1 MARNGV
7 VRLTVMLAVVL
18 LVSGVMGCQPQT
30 VDVPDVSGV
39 ARADAEAT
47 IIAAGLL
54 VGEVTEVFSD
64 TIPRGRVISQSPQP
78 GTRLDRGASVDLTVS
93 LGPEPEGE
101 GEPEEGE
108 SVEGESPEG
117 EVPEG
122 EGEAVEGEQ
131 EGEPEEGEP
140 MEGESFEGEAPE
152 GEGEIVEGE
161 EEGEPAEGEISEGEG
176 EAEAEGEGEPGT
188 VMPELL
194 GLTLDE
200 AEVLIGDAGLTLG
213 AVSEEYNAAVPATHI
228 FEQSP
233 AAGTLVEFGENVDVT
248 LSLGNE
254 PMVYASFNADPVNGH
269 APLTV
274 QFQDTSTSTV
284 DDINQWLWT
293 FGDGEE
299 STEQHPGHVYATPG
313 FYSVSLTVT
322 TTAMET
328 DTASVEDFVL
338 VLETDEG
345 VIGPEGG
352 SVASPEG
359 ASYAVAPGMLAYDV
373 TAHISDTPEE
383 GVRQYLASEVP
394 YQGTVSVFIEDPGE
408 KSAVTAKVD
417 GYYATVFVPLTE
429 SLTPGA
435 QLDVYLRGDSFGE
448 WHFLDDQAIVGAE
461 GASAEF
467 LTDKAGMFLV
477 RAPDAYSVAQ
487 STIPVMEPDPSFTA
501 TLNKVPNGGNGT
513 IPIVLIHGQNS
524 YKRGNYGHWDRFIEW
539 AQGPGKS
546 QMSRYQL
553 WWFKH
558 YTDYPVGFNEG
569 QPNAADYRPNSAWE
583 FDQQL
588 AAARSRV
595 TDRFPSAAQTS
606 FILIGHS
613 RGGLVARTWMQNFDG
628 AAAQVITALTLA
640 TPHHGSSLAVPDWNY
655 HTIRHIYVLPFP
667 CPPVFT
673 VCTPFWLCEK
683 FLVYATGNFQWD
695 QPGPADLAWDNYDAM
710 SMTQVFGFGIPYEKD
725 FSLDTSYAGVSQSEH
740 TVSANDAGWP
750 YGNEADTDLH
760 LPYLYE
766 NKGRGYTLWD
776 LNHDDKAPRFFNKAI
791 LYGGYY
797 RSPGAGIPDYNAS
810 EWTDSAKLRIT
821 GSFMATKENRGTSL
835 PLYAANDGLVALQS
849 ALALM
854 GTDNEPLYAAT
865 NGKILKPLQLKDL
878 SSRFPVP
885 ASRVRYTELADYNHE
900 DMIIGKDGR
909 DNTLFEYIA
918 MDLNRVAPGTIVP
931 GEMISVPA
939 STFQMGDPWNEGD
952 SYERPVHSV
961 YLDAYQIGKY
971 EVTNREYADVLNW
984 ANAQGYLTNSTGGA
998 YTGGVI
1004 YAYGV
1009 PIADTQ
1015 ASSEYSQITYNSG
1028 VFAVRS
1034 RIGYNDRS
1042 FSMANHPVVMVS
1054 WYGAVA
1060 YCSWLSEQQGLQPC
1074 YNMIY
1079 FTRYEPLRNGY
1090 RLPTEAE
1097 WERAAAWDGSR
1108 HWRYGMT
1115 SDTIDITRANFY
1127 DSALTDSYANPL
1139 GLQSYPYTSPV
1150 GWYNGLNAARISVPV
1165 TLTENSPSPVGAYD
1179 MSGNAWEWC
1188 HDWWYRSYTT
1198 ELVTNPTGP
1207 ASGSYRLLRGGSWS
1221 NNGYNCRTAGRD
1233 YASNPDNRYAYNGFR
1248 ISRTP

>member
-1 MARNGV
+1 
-7 VRLTVMLAVVL
+7 
-18 LVSGVMGCQPQT
+18 LV
-30 VDVPDVSGV
+30 
-39 ARADAEAT
+39 E
-47 IIAAGLL
+47 
-54 VGEVTEVFSD
+54 GES
-64 TIPRGRVISQSPQP
+64 
-78 GTRLDRGASVDLTVS
+78 
-93 LGPEPEGE
+93 PEGEAPEGEGETVEGEEE

-108 SVEGESPEG
+108 SVEGEPL
-117 EVPEG
+117 
-122 EGEAVEGEQ
+122 EGEAPEGEQ
-131 EGEPEEGEP
+131 EGEPEEGET
-140 MEGESFEGEAPE
+140 F
-152 GEGEIVEGE
+152 
-161 EEGEPAEGEISEGEG
+161 EGEG
-176 EAEAEGEGEPGT
+176 EAESEGEGEPGT
-188 VMPELL
+188 VTPELL
-194 GLTLDE
+194 GLTLNE
-200 AEVLIGDAGLTLG
+200 AEVLIADASLNLG
-213 AVSEEYNAAVPATHI
+213 VVSEEYDAAVPATRI
-228 FEQSP
+228 LEQAP
-233 AAGTLVEFGENVDVT
+233 TAGTPVEIGENVDVT
-248 LSLGNE
+248 LSLGRE

-269 APLTV
+269 APLAV

-299 STEQHPGHVYATPG
+299 STEQHPGHVYAVPG
-313 FYSVSLTVT
+313 AYGVSLTVT
-322 TTAMET
+322 TAAMET
-328 DTASVEDFVL
+328 DTVTVENFVL

-345 VIGPEGG
+345 VIGPGGG

-373 TAHISDTPEE
+373 TAHISDTPED

-408 KSAVTAKVD
+408 KSAVTAKLD
-417 GYYATVFVPLTE
+417 GYYATVSVPLTE
-429 SLTPGA
+429 SMTPGA

-448 WHFLDDQAIVGAE
+448 WHFLDDQAIVGPE
-461 GASAEF
+461 GTSAEF
-467 LTDKAGMFLV
+467 ITDKAGMFLV

-501 TLNKVPNGGNGT
+501 TLNKVPNGGTGT

-558 YTDYPVGFNEG
+558 YTDYPIGFNEG
-569 QPNAADYRPNSAWE
+569 QPNAAEYRPNSAWE

-595 TDRFPSAAQTS
+595 TDRFPSAAETP

-655 HTIRHIYVLPFP
+655 HNIRYRFGPAVP
-667 CPPVFT
+667 CPWYNPGCSSLYWMQDQVLLFIT
-673 VCTPFWLCEK
+673 ASLDWR
-683 FLVYATGNFQWD
+683 
-695 QPGPADLAWDNYDAM
+695 QPGPADLAWDNYDW
-710 SMTQVFGFGIPYEKD
+710 S
-725 FSLDTSYAGVSQSEH
+725 SLYPDNSGLPCREFDLNTSIAGVETAKH
-740 TVSANDAGWP
+740 TVSNNDAGWP
-750 YGNEADTDLH
+750 FAINEDDDSH
-760 LPYLYE
+760 LPSVYME
-766 NKGRGYTLWD
+766 KGRGNTLWD
-776 LNHDDKAPRFFNKAI
+776 MYHDDASSRFFGKAF
-791 LYGGYY
+791 LYGGYLE
-797 RSPGAGIPDYNAS
+797 RPGADTADYIAALDEKTREVTGLDASSNAR
-810 EWTDSAKLRIT
+810 LRCA
-821 GSFMATKENRGTSL
+821 GNFMAKKENRGTSV

-849 ALALM
+849 ALALV
-854 GTDNEPLYAAT
+854 GSDNEPLYDVT
-865 NGKILKPLQLKDL
+865 NGRVLKPLQIKDL
-878 SSRFPVP
+878 GGRLPVL
-885 ASRVRYTELADYNHE
+885 ASRVRYTEFADYNHE
-900 DMIIGKDGR
+900 DMVIGKNGR

-931 GEMISVPA
+931 GEMITVPTG
-939 STFQMGDPWNEGD
+939 TFQMGDPWNEGD
-952 SYERPVHSV
+952 TRERPVHSV

-984 ANAQGYLTNSTGGA
+984 ANAQGYLTNSSGGP
-998 YTGGVI
+998 YTGGLI
-1004 YAYGV
+1004 YASGK
-1009 PIADTQ
+1009 PIADTE
-1015 ASSEYSQITYNSG
+1015 ASSESSQITYSSG

-1034 RIGYNDRS
+1034 RAGYNGRS

-1127 DSALTDSYANPL
+1127 DGSLDVPYANPL
-1139 GLQSYPYTSPV
+1139 GLQSYPYTSPA
-1150 GWYNGLNAARISVPV
+1150 GWYDGLNPARLSIPL

-1207 ASGSYRLLRGGSWS
+1207 TSGSSRLLRGGSWV
-1221 NNGYNCRTAGRD
+1221 NNGYYCRSAAR
-1233 YASNPDNRYAYNGFR
+1233 YYYNPDNRNSCYGFR

>member
-1 MARNGV
+1 MAWNGV
-7 VRLTVMLAVVL
+7 VRLTAILFVVL
-18 LVSGVMGCQPQT
+18 LVSAVMGCQPNR
-30 VDVPDVSGV
+30 VDVPDVAGMP
-39 ARADAEAT
+39 RADAEAA

-54 VGEVTEVFSD
+54 AGEVTEAFSD
-64 TIPRGRVISQSPQP
+64 TVPTGCVISQFPKA
-78 GTRLDRGASVDLTVS
+78 GTKLNRGASVGLTIS
-93 LGPEPEGE
+93 LGPEARPE

-108 SVEGESPEG
+108 SPEG
-117 EVPEG
+117 ETL
-122 EGEAVEGEQ
+122 
-131 EGEPEEGEP
+131 
-140 MEGESFEGEAPE
+140 EGEAPE
-152 GEGEIVEGE
+152 GEGETLEGEQEGESPEGEASEGEGETVEGE
-161 EEGEPAEGEISEGEG
+161 EEGEPLEG
-176 EAEAEGEGEPGT
+176 EAETEGEGEPGT

-194 GLTLDE
+194 GLTLNE
-200 AEVLIGDAGLTLG
+200 AEVLIADAGLNLG
-213 AVSEEYNAAVPATHI
+213 VVSEAYNDAVPATHI

-233 AAGTLVEFGENVDVT
+233 AAGTTMELGEYVDLT
-248 LSLGNE
+248 LSLGRE
-254 PMVYASFNADPVNGH
+254 PLVYASFNADPVNGH

-299 STEQHPGHVYATPG
+299 STEQHPEHVYAVPG
-313 FYSVSLTVT
+313 SYSVSLTVT
-322 TTAMET
+322 TTATDT
-328 DTASVEDFVL
+328 DTASAEDFVL
-338 VLETDEG
+338 VLETEEG
-345 VIGPEGG
+345 VIGPAGG
-352 SVASPEG
+352 SVVSPQG

-373 TAHISDTPEE
+373 TAHIGDTPEE
-383 GVRQYLASEVP
+383 GVRQDLASEVP
-394 YQGTVSVFIEDPGE
+394 YQGAVSVFIEDPGN
-408 KSAVTAKVD
+408 KSAITAKVD
-417 GYYATVFVPLTE
+417 GYYATVSVPLTE
-429 SLTPGA
+429 PMTPGA
-435 QLDVYLRGDSFGE
+435 QLDVYLRGESFGE
-448 WHFLDDQAIVGAE
+448 WQFLDEQAIVGAG

-467 LTDKAGMFLV
+467 LTDKAGMFFV
-477 RAPDAYSVAQ
+477 RAPDAYSVPQ
-487 STIPVMEPDPSFTA
+487 STIPVMQPSDAPFSA
-501 TLNKVPNGGNGT
+501 TLNKVPNGGNGP
-513 IPIVLIHGQNS
+513 IPIILIHGQNS

-539 AQGPGKS
+539 AQGAGKA

-558 YTDYPVGFNEG
+558 YTDYPIGFNEG

-588 AAARSRV
+588 AAARGRV
-595 TDRFPSAAQTS
+595 TDRFPSAAETP

-613 RGGLVARTWMQNFDG
+613 RGGLVARTWMQNVDG

-655 HTIRHIYVLPFP
+655 HNIRQNYALPVP

-683 FLVYATGNFQWD
+683 FLVWTTATFEWN
-695 QPGPADLAWDNYDAM
+695 QPGPADLAWDNYDST
-710 SMTQVFGFGIPYEKD
+710 SMTEVFGFGIPYEKD
-725 FSLDTSYAGVSQSEH
+725 FPLDTIVAGVPESEH

-750 YGNEADTDLH
+750 HANETDTDLH
-760 LPYLYE
+760 LPSLYK

-776 LNHDDKAPRFFNKAI
+776 LAQDDKAPRFFNKAI

-810 EWTDSAKLRIT
+810 EWTDSAKLRIA
-821 GSFMATKENRGTSL
+821 GSFMAKKKSRGTSA
-835 PLYAANDGLVALQS
+835 PIYAANDGLVALQS
-849 ALALM
+849 ALALA
-854 GTDNEPLYAAT
+854 GTDDNEPLYNLL
-865 NGKILKPLQLKDL
+865 NGKIVKPLQIKDL
-878 SSRFPVP
+878 GGRLPVP
-885 ASRVRYTELADYNHE
+885 ASRVRYTEFADYNHE
-900 DMIIGKDGR
+900 DMVIGKNGR

-918 MDLNRVAPGTIVP
+918 MDLNRVAPGTITP
-931 GEMISVPA
+931 GEMITVPA
-939 STFQMGDPWNEGD
+939 GAFQMGDPWNEGD
-952 SYERPVHSV
+952 NGERPVHSV

-984 ANAQGYLTNSTGGA
+984 ANAQGYLTNSSGGA
-998 YTGGVI
+998 YTGGLI
-1004 YAYGV
+1004 YAYGMR
-1009 PIADTQ
+1009 IADTQ

-1034 RIGYNDRS
+1034 RAGYNGRS
-1042 FSMANHPVVMVS
+1042 FSMENHPVVQVS

-1060 YCSWLSEQQGLQPC
+1060 YCTWLSQQQGLEPC

-1108 HWRYGMT
+1108 HWRYGMS
-1115 SDTIDITRANFY
+1115 SDTIDITGANFY
-1127 DSALTDSYANPL
+1127 DGSLNVPYANPL

-1150 GWYNGLNAARISVPV
+1150 GWFNGLNAARISVPV

-1188 HDWWYRSYTT
+1188 HDWWYRVYTT
-1198 ELVTNPTGP
+1198 QPVTNPTGP
-1207 ASGSYRLLRGGSWS
+1207 MSGSYQLLRGGSW
-1221 NNGYNCRTAGRD
+1221 YDDDRDCRTASRYYWG
-1233 YASNPDNRYAYNGFR
+1233 NPSGLFLNLGFR